1 MNKDTAMNI
10 RINSQD
16 LARIKKT
23 AKSQGYSEY
32 SKWCLDVLL
41 NASGKKSLE
50 EQVELLQQRVEAL
63 EQINKVA

>member
-1 MNKDTAMNI
+1 MNKDAAMNI

-41 NASGKKSLE
+41 NATGKRTLE
-50 EQVELLQQRVEAL
+50 QELEILQQRVEKL
-63 EQINKVA
+63 EQKVV